1 MTKGCCVHIFP
12 AVQCCHCCLAG
23 NTKTLQYLP
32 LATSISMF
40 HSKAHLSHSGRK
52 KKKKK
57 IYDGTVIE
65 ISPKACLA
73 PMKYFSSDSIPSVH

>member
-1 MTKGCCVHIFP
+1 
-12 AVQCCHCCLAG
+12 
-23 NTKTLQYLP
+23 
-32 LATSISMF
+32 MF

-65 ISPKACLA
+65 ISPEACLA
-73 PMKYFSSDSIPSVH
+73 PMKYFSSDSIPSVHLFNILSNCHPQEVPK